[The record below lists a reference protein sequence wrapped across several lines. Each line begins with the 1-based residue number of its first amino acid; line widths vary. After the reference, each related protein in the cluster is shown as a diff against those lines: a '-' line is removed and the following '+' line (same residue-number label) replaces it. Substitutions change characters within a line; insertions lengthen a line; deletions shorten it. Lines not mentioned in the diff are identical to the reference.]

1 MKKVFLTRK
10 IDESAIS
17 MIRPFADLEIWPDSN
32 PPSEKEIL
40 LHSSG
45 CDGILTLL
53 TDPITKNIINS
64 NLLVLRV
71 ISQMA
76 VGVDNIDL
84 QEATRNRL
92 PVGHTP
98 GILTETTADFT
109 WALLLAAARRVVE
122 SSVEVREGIWR
133 PWGPDVLCGLDI
145 HNATLGIIGLG
156 RIGKA
161 VTRRAAG
168 FSMNVVYYEPER
180 DLKAEQELG
189 VRYLPLND
197 LLAQSDFITLHVYL
211 TDATRRMIGKPQF
224 EIMKPNAILINTS
237 RGGVVDVEALY
248 PALKDN
254 KIRAAALD
262 VFEPEPIPRDHPIL
276 KLKNLLLTPHI
287 ASASEQTRRKMAL
300 MAAENLIAGLS
311 GKKLPYCANPEVYS
325 VQ

>member
-1 MKKVFLTRK
+1 
-10 IDESAIS
+10 

-32 PPSEKEIL
+32 PPSEREIL
-40 LHSSG
+40 QHSSG
-45 CDGILTLL
+45 CDGLLTLL
-53 TDPITKNIINS
+53 TDPITKKIITSNIPD
-64 NLLVLRV
+64 LKV

-122 SSVEVREGIWR
+122 SSDEVREGIWR

-145 HNATLGIIGLG
+145 HGATLGIIGLG

-161 VTRRAAG
+161 VARRAAG
-168 FSMNVVYYEPER
+168 FSMNVFYYEPNR
-180 DLKAEQELG
+180 DLEAEQSIG
-189 VRYLPLND
+189 VKYLPLDD

-211 TDATRRMIGKPQF
+211 TETTRHMIGKPQF
-224 EIMKPNAILINTS
+224 EIMKPNSILINTS

-248 PALKDN
+248 DALKNN

-262 VFEPEPIPRDHPIL
+262 VFEPEPIPGDHPIL

-300 MAAENLIAGLS
+300 MAAENLLAGLS
-311 GKKLPYCANPEVYS
+311 GKKLPYCANPEVY
-325 VQ
+325 VNQ